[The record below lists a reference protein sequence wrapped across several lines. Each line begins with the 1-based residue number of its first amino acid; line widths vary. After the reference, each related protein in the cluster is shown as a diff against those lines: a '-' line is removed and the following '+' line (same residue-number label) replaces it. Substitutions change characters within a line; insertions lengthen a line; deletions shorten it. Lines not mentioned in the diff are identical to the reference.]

1 MGVPSFYKWLIQRCP
16 TSKREISDMPN
27 INNFYLDMNGIIHTF
42 FSRKEETFQ
51 QIFDSLFAYLIK
63 LINIVMPT
71 ELIFFSI
78 DGVAPQAKMNQ
89 QRSRRY
95 NPERRPNTSTIK
107 LMKSYGFTDE
117 DIYNDTKKFDSNV
130 ISPGT
135 EFSVLFN
142 KKMNEFIDVLT
153 EVLDNKITIILS
165 DSTVQGEGE
174 HKIFNY
180 IRNKKAENNNRDN
193 KVTHCIY
200 GNDADL
206 IFLSLVSH
214 EPHFFILRPD
224 WFAKD
229 KENILSLIDIEM
241 LREYLYTE
249 FKEISNKDIERIIDD
264 FVLLCIFVGNDFIP
278 NVPLMHIHTGGI
290 DEIIEIYK
298 RASVKFNSS
307 YITTEKGG
315 VDISNLKIVLEL
327 MVKIEEQKIIEVSGG
342 VKSKIKK
349 YKETYIDNK
358 FKFYSNELIENVS
371 HSYIK
376 SLLWV
381 YQYYYN
387 GIPSWNWFYPF
398 HYAPFFSS
406 LYQHID
412 TFAYPIFDINE
423 KPNSPFEQLL
433 SILPPWSSH
442 ALPSCLGALM
452 EDISSDIIDLYPS
465 KIFHD
470 DNDQKFTYMGINLAP
485 FSDSKRIHRAVNSR
499 LYAINEAE
507 KKRNSFWKSVIINKG
522 KRKEYDID
530 DMFRERE
537 RSVIVGKV
545 SFIKERRMVK
555 GSKEKYCGKE
565 AIKRIEKVLNDVKR
579 NKTLDNFLY
588 MQRKRDRD
596 EDESCS
602 LKGIEE
608 YFV

>member
-16 TSKREISDMPN
+16 TSKREIDDMPS

-42 FSRKEETFQ
+42 FSRKEKTFK

-71 ELIFFSI
+71 DLLFISI
-78 DGVAPQAKMNQ
+78 DGVAPKAKMNQ

-107 LMKSYGFTDE
+107 TMKSFGFTEE
-117 DIYNDTKKFDSNV
+117 DIYNDSKDFDSNV
-130 ISPGT
+130 ITPGT
-135 EFSVLFN
+135 EFSALFN
-142 KKMNEFIDVLT
+142 AKINEFIDMLT
-153 EVLDNKITIILS
+153 EVLGNKIKIILS

-180 IRNKKAENNNRDN
+180 IRNKKYENNNRDS

-214 EPHFFILRPD
+214 EPHFYILRPD

-229 KENILSLIDIEM
+229 KENNLSLIDIEM

-249 FKEISNKDIERIIDD
+249 FKEINNKDIERIIDD

-290 DEIIEIYK
+290 DELIEIYK
-298 RASVKFNSS
+298 RASEKFNNS

-327 MVKIEEQKIIEVSGG
+327 MSKIEEQKIIEVSGG
-342 VKSKIKK
+342 IESKIKK
-349 YKETYIDNK
+349 YKETYINNK
-358 FKFYSNELIENVS
+358 FKFHSNELIRNVS
-371 HSYIK
+371 HLYLN

-412 TFAYPIFDINE
+412 TFTYPIFDTKE

-465 KIFHD
+465 KIYHD

-485 FSDSKRIHRAVNSR
+485 FSDSKRIRRAVNIR
-499 LYAINEAE
+499 LYALNEAE
-507 KKRNSFWKSVIINKG
+507 RKRNSFGKSVLIHKG

-530 DMFRERE
+530 YTFIERK
-537 RSVIVGKV
+537 RSVIVDKV
-545 SFIKERRMVK
+545 SFIKERKMVK
-555 GSKEKYCGKE
+555 GSKEKYCGEE
-565 AIKRIEKVLNDVKR
+565 AIKRIEKIFAKENNV
-579 NKTLDNFLY
+579 NKTLDDFVY

-596 EDESCS
+596 EDDFS
-602 LKGIEE
+602 LQGIEE